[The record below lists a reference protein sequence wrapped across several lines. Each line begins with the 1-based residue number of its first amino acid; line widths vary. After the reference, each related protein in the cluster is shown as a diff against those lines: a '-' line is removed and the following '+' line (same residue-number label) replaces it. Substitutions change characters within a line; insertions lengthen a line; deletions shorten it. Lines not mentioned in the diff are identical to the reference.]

1 MFVLY
6 LILNV
11 DMDNYVYKITETIKQ
26 GKMCDGTNCLLS
38 GNRESNEILGAL
50 EEGIVVIKD
59 EKIIYSNDIF
69 DIIMALTK
77 EKPQDV
83 SILDHKMFKMYEHNN
98 EKASYANAMSKV
110 SSYSF
115 LKKTDVH
122 QSEQFNETLSIR
134 NLLKKK
140 PNFLDHKIFLVNVEE

>member
-1 MFVLY
+1 MYRFIYQDLNSNIPKIFFIFSIIFFVLMFVLF

-77 EKPQDV
+77 EKP
-83 SILDHKMFKMYEHNN
+83 
-98 EKASYANAMSKV
+98 
-110 SSYSF
+110 
-115 LKKTDVH
+115 
-122 QSEQFNETLSIR
+122 
-134 NLLKKK
+134 
-140 PNFLDHKIFLVNVEE
+140 